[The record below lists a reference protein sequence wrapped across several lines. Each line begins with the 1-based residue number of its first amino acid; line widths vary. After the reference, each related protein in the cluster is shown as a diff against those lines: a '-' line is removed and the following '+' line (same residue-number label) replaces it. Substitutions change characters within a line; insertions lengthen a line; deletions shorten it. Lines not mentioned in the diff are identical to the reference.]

1 MALKLNPEAVAQVPK
16 AAIEP
21 TTDTPSSHCVVTL
34 TEKLTSTVLAIVH
47 DDAVVVARV
56 VAAGV
61 ERELEITVAAALAL
75 MNLAPLET
83 LLLAFF
89 LR

>member
-56 VAAGV
+56 VAEV